1 MSELLTARG
10 AEYRTQLMILP
21 QAQRFAACLRGNAR
35 FAGVR
40 ICESAR
46 VRSEKRWYVAFS
58 PSSTARAEA
67 ILHRQQESRAAR
79 AVSQS
84 FTFAGNSREVFV
96 YSHSSGMTY
105 SLDPDG
111 RGCCCEDSIHRCGP
125 SGKILCKH
133 GLAWLASDEK
143 RELDE
148 ALAKRAEES
157 KRFLEIFG

>member
-1 MSELLTARG
+1 MEMLSSQG
-10 AEYRTQLMILP
+10 AEYRTQLITLQ
-21 QAQRFAACLRGNAR
+21 QAQRFAACLRSNKR

-46 VRSEKRWYVAFS
+46 ARSEKRWFVAFS

-67 ILHRQQESRAAR
+67 ILHRQQDSRAAR
-79 AVSQS
+79 AVSQT

-96 YSHSSGMTY
+96 YSHKSGNTY

-111 RGCCCEDSIHRCGP
+111 YGCVCEDSIHRCQ
-125 SGKILCKH
+125 GKILCKH
-133 GLAWLASDEK
+133 GVAWLASDEK

-148 ALAKRAEES
+148 ALAQRAEQS
-157 KRFLEIFG
+157 RRFEEIFG